1 MSLTDRLRKVMSAHP
16 QEHKPPLIDPASSTW
31 QGAFGGPGVPLVP
44 LYAKSPARR
53 YDYQFAVNNNVT
65 PRSEYQGFIPS
76 FPQLRA
82 FYALS
87 SILKS
92 AVTFR
97 TQQIVSNSW
106 NVKVKAGA
114 NVEERAA
121 DHGKKLLQRP
131 DPLMGHNFE
140 AWCGMILEAAWV
152 HDAVTI
158 VLKRSV
164 LGNPLAMQVTDGC
177 TIKPLIDYD
186 TGGFPAPPEPA
197 YLQIIKGAPY
207 SAYTSD
213 EMLYHEFRPR
223 DWCIYGQSRVEKIL
237 EIMTIY
243 QLYEAWTGDFFTQG
257 NLPEVAYLTDPAQA
271 NLNSPKQL
279 RKWQKVLDLLHG
291 RNVSRRRVHLVP
303 PFVKA
308 IQQMKEFTF
317 DKALPDWFIRPL
329 CVEFGIPAFM
339 FVSETNRATATE
351 ISEVLHEPA
360 IASDLMSFKRFVD
373 DIFQAF
379 GMVELEFE
387 WVTTPDYSEK
397 RVRGVVLLCTPFT
410 DGTRIMT
417 IDEAR
422 DHLDLDPLEQDAAV
436 AAENAPTAPDPNAE
450 ASETDAGQ
458 LPAPISAV
466 APAPERKVA
475 ALKAIEGGRPKS
487 AGRRYAGTDKAIRAR
502 LAMGFAPV
510 VAKRLRQRRAEVEK
524 MGIELARSRML
535 QVKNAKG
542 ATR

>member
-1 MSLTDRLRKVMSAHP
+1 MSLVDRLRKTMAMHP
-16 QEHKPPLIDPASSTW
+16 AEHKPPVIENASATW

-53 YDYQFAVNNNVT
+53 YDYQFAVNNNIT
-65 PRSEYQGFIPS
+65 PRSEYGGFIPS

-106 NVKVKAGA
+106 NVKVKEGA
-114 NVEERAA
+114 AVLPRAA
-121 DHGKKLLQRP
+121 DHGKRLLQRP

-140 AWCGMILEAAWV
+140 AWCGMILEAAWI

-164 LGNPLAMQVTDGC
+164 LGNPLALQVTDGC
-177 TIKPLIDYD
+177 TIKPLIDYE

-197 YLQIIKGAPY
+197 FLQIIKGAPY
-207 SAYTSD
+207 TAYTSD
-213 EMLYHEFRPR
+213 DMLYHEFRPR

-237 EIMTIY
+237 EVMTIY
-243 QLYEAWTGDFFTQG
+243 QLYESWTGDFFTQG
-257 NLPEVAYLTDPAQA
+257 NLPEVAYLTDPTQA
-271 NLNSPKQL
+271 NLNSPRQF
-279 RKWQKVLDLLHG
+279 RKWQRILDLLHG
-291 RNVSRRRVHLVP
+291 RNVSRRRAHLVP

-308 IQQMKEFTF
+308 VQQMKTF
-317 DKALPDWFIRPL
+317 DWSKNLPDWFIRPL

-387 WVTTPDYSEK
+387 WVTTPDFSEK
-397 RVRGVVLLCTPFT
+397 RVKGVVLLATPFA

-417 IDEAR
+417 IAEAR
-422 DHLDLDPLEQDAAV
+422 DHLNLKGDGEDAAQYP
-436 AAENAPTAPDPNAE
+436 ARDPNAQPNPDAE
-450 ASETDAGQ
+450 AGESDTAATQ
-458 LPAPISAV
+458 LPQAGSAV
-466 APAPERKVA
+466 APAPEQKVY
-475 ALKAIEGGRPKS
+475 ALKAAPRLLGGRKRGS
-487 AGRRYAGTDKAIRAR
+487 GSDAAIRAR
-502 LAMGFAPV
+502 LAMGMTPI

-524 MGIELARSRML
+524 MGIELAQSRML
-535 QVKNAKG
+535 KVKNARG
-542 ATR
+542 AR